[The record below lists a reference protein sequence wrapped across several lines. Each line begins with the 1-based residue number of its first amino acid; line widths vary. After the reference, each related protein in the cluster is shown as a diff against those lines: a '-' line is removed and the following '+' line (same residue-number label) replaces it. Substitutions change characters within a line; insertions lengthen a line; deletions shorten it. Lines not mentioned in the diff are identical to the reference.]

1 MFPSKAFQSPA
12 LWARKPVWRIIFQP
26 KIFLVEMT
34 ASKLLFL
41 TISQPMF
48 IWDATIP
55 SQHHD
60 AWGNGYFEHRLHWA
74 LLLHMSSARQ
84 MIDVLP
90 GGNCK
95 ALNKNTIF
103 KSISQQS
110 VSESGCV
117 SQEAGVA
124 YNISQPKIFSVEMTA
139 SKLLFLTISQ
149 LIFI

>member
-1 MFPSKAFQSPA
+1 
-12 LWARKPVWRIIFQP
+12 
-26 KIFLVEMT
+26 
-34 ASKLLFL
+34 
-41 TISQPMF
+41 
-48 IWDATIP
+48 
-55 SQHHD
+55 
-60 AWGNGYFEHRLHWA
+60 
-74 LLLHMSSARQ
+74 MSSARQ

-110 VSESGCV
+110 VSESGSV
-117 SQEAGVA
+117 GQEAGVA

-149 LIFI
+149 PVFI